1 MDEQTIRTE
10 EFQIA
15 SDNFLAKVRE
25 LIDEGNVR
33 RIVLRNEDGTT
44 LLEVPLTAGVAASV
58 LAAAFAPRLV
68 ALAAIAALV
77 SRVTLVV
84 ERLEQ

>member
-15 SDNFLAKVRE
+15 GDNFLAKVRE

-33 RIVLRNEDGTT
+33 RIVLRNDDGTT

-58 LAAAFAPRLV
+58 LTAAFAPRLV

>member
-1 MDEQTIRTE
+1 MNEQTIRTD

-15 SDNFLAKVRE
+15 GDNFLAMVRE

-33 RIVLRNEDGTT
+33 RIILRNEDGTT
-44 LLEVPLTAGVAASV
+44 LFEVPLTAGVAASV
-58 LAAAFAPRLV
+58 LTIVFAPRLV
-68 ALAAIAALV
+68 AVAAIAALV